1 MKYPETRIV
10 FQSLNDRTLLRE
22 LTSFAG
28 WYTFASVGSM
38 GRGAGNPDDI
48 ECVFRSG
55 RECCVR
61 NCQSGQQVD
70 AVFATAILQS
80 IRPQIIKSEGA
91 QDRIRVKKIIAC
103 RMSLH
108 CFSLRLVF
116 HSADYRNALRSPLV
130 ALGNPA

>member
-38 GRGAGNPDDI
+38 GRGQGIPMILN
-48 ECVFRSG
+48 VFFG
-55 RECCVR
+55 VVV
-61 NCQSGQQVD
+61 NAAYGIANQVNGLMQF
-70 AVFATAILQS
+70 FATAILQS

-91 QDRIRVKKIIAC
+91 QDRIRVKKLSLVA
-103 RMSLH
+103 MSLH
-108 CFSLRLVF
+108 VFSLRLVF

-130 ALGNPA
+130 ARKPA